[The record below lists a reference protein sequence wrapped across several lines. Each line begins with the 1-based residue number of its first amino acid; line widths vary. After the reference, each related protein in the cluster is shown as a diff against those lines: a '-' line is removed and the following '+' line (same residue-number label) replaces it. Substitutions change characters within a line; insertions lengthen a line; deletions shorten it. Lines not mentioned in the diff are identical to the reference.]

1 MSKQASKTL
10 IGAFVLGAIV
20 LIVVAVMIFG
30 SGKFMAKTYK
40 YVLFFEGSVKGLQ
53 VGAPVVFRGV
63 KIGQV
68 IDFAMRLDPSDLS
81 ILIPVYV
88 EIEAGTFVKPKK
100 VFLLNIWSDQY
111 KFMQALV
118 DKGLRAQ
125 LQMQSFVTGQLVI
138 NLDFYPGKPV
148 KLSRTEKKYP
158 EIPTVPSDIE
168 EVKRRFEDLPVA
180 EIAERLRSALAGIE
194 KIVNSPDMQKSVV
207 TLNALLTDLDKLV
220 REMNAQVVPLA
231 SNIDK
236 LVREMNAQVVP
247 LASNIDKLVKDVN
260 ARVEPLS
267 TSMQKASDAAYAA
280 FAQTE
285 KTLAMQEGVSGQ
297 IAGSIKDTLAS
308 VRTTLQETQRAVRSI
323 EDMVAQN
330 PQLGYQ
336 AGKTLEDISALSRSL
351 RSLVD
356 YLERHPEALIK
367 GKNSP
372 KGE

>member
-30 SGKFMAKTYK
+30 SGKFMTKTYK

-68 IDFAMRLDPSDLS
+68 TDFAMRLDPSDLS

-100 VFLLNIWSDQY
+100 VFLLNIWPDQY
-111 KFMQALV
+111 KYMQALV

-138 NLDFYPGKPV
+138 NMDFYPGKPV
-148 KLSRTEKKYP
+148 RLSRTEERYS

-168 EVKRRFEDLPVA
+168 EVKKRFEDLPVA
-180 EIAERLRSALAGIE
+180 EIAERLRNALAGIE
-194 KIVNSPDMQKSVV
+194 KIVNSLDMQKSIV
-207 TLNALLTDLDKLV
+207 TLNTLLTDLDKLV
-220 REMNAQVVPLA
+220 GEMH
-231 SNIDK
+231 
-236 LVREMNAQVVP
+236 AQVVP

-260 ARVEPLS
+260 AQVVPLS

-297 IAGSIKDTLAS
+297 IAGSMKDTLAS
-308 VRTTLQETQRAVRSI
+308 ARTTLQETQRAVRSI
-323 EDMVAQN
+323 EDMVTQN

-336 AGKTLEDISALSRSL
+336 TGKTLEDISSLSRSL

-356 YLERHPEALIK
+356 YLERHPESFIK
-367 GKNSP
+367 GKNPP